1 MVTDQKD
8 VGVNINSS
16 LKPSKHCSEIVDR
29 ANTILGQMS
38 KSFHYRD
45 RFTFINL
52 YKTYVRCHLEPCTP
66 AWSPSSQ
73 ADISALERVQKRA
86 VNMVSGLKSAVYEE
100 RLKEIGLQSL
110 TQRRERYD
118 MIQTFKILNSID
130 KVDYRIW
137 FERINV
143 ERQTQTRLTTCSMNL
158 VTKRS
163 NREVRKAFFSQ
174 RVVNSWNKLPDF

>member
-1 MVTDQKD
+1 
-8 VGVNINSS
+8 
-16 LKPSKHCSEIVDR
+16 
-29 ANTILGQMS
+29 
-38 KSFHYRD
+38 
-45 RFTFINL
+45 
-52 YKTYVRCHLEPCTP
+52 
-66 AWSPSSQ
+66 
-73 ADISALERVQKRA
+73 
-86 VNMVSGLKSAVYEE
+86 MVSGLKSAVYEE

-143 ERQTQTRLTTCSMNL
+143 ERQIQTRLTTCSMNL

-174 RVVNSWNKLPDF
+174 RVVNSWNKLPDDVKNSTNLRVFKYKYDEIFK